1 MAKKNYTTNADGRS
15 AEDKAMDKFAEL
27 MIEKISNLQGDWKKP
42 WFSPQSAN
50 REISAEVVIKRMLES
65 L

>member
-27 MIEKISNLQGDWKKP
+27 MIEKITNLQGDWKKP
-42 WFSPQSAN
+42 WFSPQAAQLAVSIMA
-50 REISAEVVIKRMLES
+50 
-65 L
+65 

>member
-27 MIEKISNLQGDWKKP
+27 MIEKITNLQGDWK
-42 WFSPQSAN
+42 SPGSPLSQPNCRATLVAVSIMA
-50 REISAEVVIKRMLES
+50 
-65 L
+65 

>member
-27 MIEKISNLQGDWKKP
+27 MIEKELLIRNIGHFLHMQI
-42 WFSPQSAN
+42 WFLKFK
-50 REISAEVVIKRMLES
+50 IVVIKRGLYYI
-65 L
+65 

>member
-27 MIEKISNLQGDWKKP
+27 LILC
-42 WFSPQSAN
+42 
-50 REISAEVVIKRMLES
+50 
-65 L
+65 